1 MIPAA
6 ALAFLSKPVVKA
18 GLVVVAFAL
27 VAGATAWYIRDV
39 REAGKKAGAAAVTNE
54 VQRKTIETQEK
65 SRVERE
71 KTDADVRSVP
81 YRDRLDELFDGK
93 PAGR

>member
-18 GLVVVAFAL
+18 GLITLAFVL
-27 VAGATAWYIRDV
+27 IAGTTAWYIRDV
-39 REAGKKAGAAAVTNE
+39 REDGKKTGTADVTNA
-54 VQRKTIETQEK
+54 VQSKTIETQEK
-65 SRVERE
+65 SRIERE
-71 KTDADVRSVP
+71 KTDADVRAIP

>member
-6 ALAFLSKPVVKA
+6 ALAFLSKPLVKV
-18 GLVVVAFAL
+18 GLATLAFAL
-27 VAGATAWYIRDV
+27 IVGVTAWYIRDV
-39 REAGKKAGAAAVTNE
+39 REDGKKAGAAEITNAV
-54 VQRKTIETQEK
+54 QSKTIETQEK

>member
-18 GLVVVAFAL
+18 GLIVLAFAL
-27 VAGATAWYIRDV
+27 VAGGVAWYIRDV
-39 REAGKKAGAAAVTNE
+39 REDGKKAGAAEITNAV
-54 VQRKTIETQEK
+54 QSKTIETQEK

-71 KTDADVRSVP
+71 KTDADVRAVP